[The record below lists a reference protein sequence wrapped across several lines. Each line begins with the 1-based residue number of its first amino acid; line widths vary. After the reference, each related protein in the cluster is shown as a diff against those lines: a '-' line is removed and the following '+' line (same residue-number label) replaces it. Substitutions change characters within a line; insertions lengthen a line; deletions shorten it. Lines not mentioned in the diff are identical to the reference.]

1 MSNGGRTEVGR
12 RSNGGRTE
20 VERRSNGS
28 RTEVEW
34 RSTEVHAGMRIRTRI
49 RIRIRIR
56 IRAPSPSTFRE
67 NCCAPTK
74 SASDA
79 SPFWAIVRD
88 FFSFST
94 LHPSTKGHR
103 DLELR
108 RLGVILDGESD
119 FRGFI
124 YLFFYKK

>member
-1 MSNGGRTEVGR
+1 MF
-12 RSNGGRTE
+12 
-20 VERRSNGS
+20 
-28 RTEVEW
+28 
-34 RSTEVHAGMRIRTRI
+34 STV
-49 RIRIRIR
+49 
-56 IRAPSPSTFRE
+56 RE

-88 FFSFST
+88 FFSFSI

-124 YLFFYKK
+124 YFFIKNEKLRFRNFRRSTEVGFLAFCFFGVFLKKYDTYKKTS

>member
-1 MSNGGRTEVGR
+1 MYVAVSPKAEIEGR
-12 RSNGGRTE
+12 RPKPYRRRRKSKAEGRSRIAEGG
-20 VERRSNGS
+20 
-28 RTEVEW
+28 
-34 RSTEVHAGMRIRTRI
+34 IR
-49 RIRIRIR
+49 
-56 IRAPSPSTFRE
+56 SPSTFRE